1 MIGVD
6 LSKQQL
12 AKIGITTGLLLL
24 LVTAYYST
32 GLYINYK
39 KIKQLNS
46 SDFDNK

>member
-6 LSKQQL
+6 ISKEQL

-24 LVTAYYST
+24 LVTAYYTT

-39 KIKQLNS
+39 KIKQINS
-46 SDFDNK
+46 SDFDNE